1 MALDILGFKAQ
12 GGGDPGAGMLGLQA
26 LFVITPAVL
35 GLLAAWVCFGY
46 PLDAARHAEIRE
58 QLALRDLPPPTAD
71 LEPDAVHV
79 PAQ

>member
-1 MALDILGFKAQ
+1 
-12 GGGDPGAGMLGLQA
+12 MLGLQA

-46 PLDAARHAEIRE
+46 PLDARRHAEIRE
-58 QLALRDLPPPTAD
+58 QLAVRDGGPPPTTD
-71 LEPDAVHV
+71 LEPDVVHV